1 MNKIIKALKQGRIC
15 PQEASLLTTVSNL
28 IRRGG
33 GDPSDYIEQK
43 IALAQKK
50 K

>member
-1 MNKIIKALKQGRIC
+1 MNKILEALKQGQIC

-28 IRRGG
+28 IHRGG

-43 IALAQKK
+43 IALAKK